1 MAISRT
7 ARYYFLRFKRL
18 QGSSRSLALGS
29 AIGAAIGIT
38 PTIPL
43 HSILIV
49 ALALLFRVNPVAGFL
64 AGAVVSNPLTIPPQ
78 YFLCW
83 KIGDFFLPGRLTWT
97 RIQDL
102 LGLIQKEGL
111 LDSLDLIRQLGV
123 NAILVMLI
131 GGIVLAVPVG
141 ILTYFFVYR
150 FFARLRLKRR
160 DKHLLNNTAA

>member
-1 MAISRT
+1 MALSRT

-29 AIGAAIGIT
+29 AIGAAVGIT

-43 HSILIV
+43 HTILIV
-49 ALALLFRVNPVAGFL
+49 SLALLFRVNPIAGIL
-64 AGAVVSNPLTIPPQ
+64 AGTVVSNPLTIPPQ
-78 YFLCW
+78 YFFCW
-83 KIGDFFLPGRLTWT
+83 KIGDFLLPGRLTWT

-102 LGLIQKEGL
+102 LGLIQQEGL
-111 LDSLDLIRQLGV
+111 MDSLGLISQLGV

-131 GGIVLAVPVG
+131 GGIVLAVPTG
-141 ILTYFFVYR
+141 ILTYIFVYR
-150 FFARLRLKRR
+150 FFSRLSQKRR